1 MNCLYKVPCYLKAAV
16 SDALPEIVVL
26 AGFVVFERNIADDT
40 EGDEGS
46 LIDVADLRNR
56 TTLHI
61 DSCCLWEV
69 VHDLLHLLT

>member
-1 MNCLYKVPCYLKAAV
+1 MFRYLKTAIGNAFPKV
-16 SDALPEIVVL
+16 KIL
-26 AGFVVFERNIADDT
+26 ACFVVFERDIADNT

-56 TTLHI
+56 TTLHV

-69 VHDLLHLLT
+69 VHDLLHSSHVS